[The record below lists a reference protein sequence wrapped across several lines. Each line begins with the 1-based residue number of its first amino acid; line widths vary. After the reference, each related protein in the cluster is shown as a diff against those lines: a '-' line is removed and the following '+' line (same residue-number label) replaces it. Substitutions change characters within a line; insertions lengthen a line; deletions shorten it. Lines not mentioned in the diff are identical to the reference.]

1 MTDREILEKLVN
13 KFDVLVN
20 KFDVLELKVDTIK
33 EKVEDFQLDT
43 KISERNIRH
52 DIRYLRD
59 EMDTVIQILKMNELV

>member
-1 MTDREILEKLVN
+1 MTEREILEK
-13 KFDVLVN
+13 LVN

-33 EKVEDFQLDT
+33 EKVEDLQLDT

>member
-1 MTDREILEKLVN
+1 MTDREILEKLVH
-13 KFDVLVN
+13 

-33 EKVEDFQLDT
+33 EKVEDLQLDT